1 MDKKLVINGETY
13 RLKFFINGWEEG
25 EGYFREIGR
34 FGKASMDRM
43 AAGEIIERDGNRF
56 HICYEDTD
64 GHRYVVNNICVGS
77 V

>member
-1 MDKKLVINGETY
+1 MDKRVIINGETY

-43 AAGEIIERDGNRF
+43 STGETIERDGDKFR
-56 HICYEDTD
+56 ICYEDAD
-64 GHRYVVNNICVGS
+64 GHQYTVVDVQNGNV
-77 V
+77 